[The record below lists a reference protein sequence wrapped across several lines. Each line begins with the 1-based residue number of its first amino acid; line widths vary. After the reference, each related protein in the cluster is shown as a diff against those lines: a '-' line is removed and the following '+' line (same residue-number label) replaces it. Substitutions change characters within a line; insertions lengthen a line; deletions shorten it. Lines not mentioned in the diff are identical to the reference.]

1 MSKHHIFPGSI
12 TVGDTFVTA
21 GVHMGPSEYQPVDL
35 RYVRAK
41 IPTNPDPSVTVQDL
55 MTSAYEN
62 STGCLVHGTFNPTAE
77 PAA

>member
-1 MSKHHIFPGSI
+1 
-12 TVGDTFVTA
+12 
-21 GVHMGPSEYQPVDL
+21 MGPSEYQPVDL